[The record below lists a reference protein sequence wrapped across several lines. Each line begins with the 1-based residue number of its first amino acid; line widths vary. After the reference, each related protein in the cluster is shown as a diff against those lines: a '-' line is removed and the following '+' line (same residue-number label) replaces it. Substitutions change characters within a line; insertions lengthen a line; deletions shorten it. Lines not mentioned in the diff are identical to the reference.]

1 MLPGNIAQFPMHFS
15 SLQNTQLCYIN
26 TMLVNNVKQLHKQL
40 QNATLKQR
48 VQIAY
53 TNRHNPALNLTHKQ
67 ALNCVKALVQKI
79 KEQQ

>member
-1 MLPGNIAQFPMHFS
+1 MLI
-15 SLQNTQLCYIN
+15 QNKQ
-26 TMLVNNVKQLHKQL
+26 QLHKQL

-53 TNRHNPALNLTHKQ
+53 TNRYNPALNLTHKQ

-79 KEQQ
+79 KKEKQNAVQ

>member
-1 MLPGNIAQFPMHFS
+1 MHFS

-53 TNRHNPALNLTHKQ
+53 TNRNNPNLNLTHKQ

>member
-1 MLPGNIAQFPMHFS
+1 
-15 SLQNTQLCYIN
+15 
-26 TMLVNNVKQLHKQL
+26 MLVNNVKQLHKQL

-53 TNRHNPALNLTHKQ
+53 TNRHNPALNLTHTQ

-79 KEQQ
+79 KKETQNAVQ

>member
-1 MLPGNIAQFPMHFS
+1 MHFS

-53 TNRHNPALNLTHKQ
+53 TNRNNPNLTLTHKQ

>member
-1 MLPGNIAQFPMHFS
+1 
-15 SLQNTQLCYIN
+15 
-26 TMLVNNVKQLHKQL
+26 MLVNNVKQLHKQL

-53 TNRHNPALNLTHKQ
+53 TNRNNPALNLTHAQ
-67 ALNCVKALVQKI
+67 ALNCVKALVKKI